1 MARNTLLCIVLV
13 LVLLPQAALG
23 LAQDA
28 PVPDDPA
35 DEPAPEA
42 TESGEAQA
50 EYSFPAD
57 VVEVKAEPEVG
68 FEPGQEIDLSLRDA
82 DLVEV
87 LRAFAV
93 DICDAR
99 PNWTMGDFNMVIDP
113 SVEGSVTV
121 ELKDTRWEDALVMIL
136 RVNGLGAEVDGKLWS
151 VHPVT
156 KK

>member
-87 LRAFAV
+87 LRAFA
-93 DICDAR
+93 
-99 PNWTMGDFNMVIDP
+99 TMGDFNMVIDP